1 MDLPIKNLQEP
12 TKERLLLL
20 RRVDMTFV
28 QALKD
33 RIIEDDSGIGI
44 PPLAVVCKSISVK
57 DAFEMRLRKVYSYE
71 VQGGLH
77 GLYARKEL
85 LKQRIDVTDVVSC
98 NVYAGLTDEEA
109 LWLATRHNS
118 NGHFNHAMT
127 HREYVSA
134 IIYNNNYY
142 YCPRLKLVDHV
153 CM

>member
-12 TKERLLLL
+12 TKERLL

-28 QALKD
+28 KALKD

-44 PPLAVVCKSISVK
+44 PPLAVVCKTVPVK
-57 DAFEMRLRKVYSYE
+57 DSFEMRLRRVYNYE

-85 LKQRIDVTDVVSC
+85 LQQKVAITDTVSC

-118 NGHFNHAMT
+118 NGHFHHAMT
-127 HREYVSA
+127 HREYVSTLV
-134 IIYNNNYY
+134 YNSSYPH
-142 YCPRLKLVDHV
+142 CKKRMVKIAQKIG
-153 CM
+153 